1 MTTVSETNS
10 ASYEVI
16 LVGKLKVK
24 NPRVNKE
31 TYNFLNHVHNLL
43 LDKVEALSISSGGTT
58 DDIVHLDIIIF
69 FSSTTA
75 IHGVGEFDE
84 HGILLHNALDMLAT
98 DADDSLVVLIGNME

>member
-1 MTTVSETNS
+1 M
-10 ASYEVI
+10 
-16 LVGKLKVK
+16 
-24 NPRVNKE
+24 NKE

-43 LDKVEALSISSGGTT
+43 LDKVEALSISSGSTT

-69 FSSTTA
+69 FPSTTA